1 MKIIKNLKHISSQL
15 TYITAEKMPNVTD
28 TEALAKHYASKGDK
42 KDDDLSVPAENQK
55 LPDGLE
61 TMLPD
66 LVQKSQVSV
75 LAIGLAIRY
84 LEDQMIA
91 SATIPLSRFRP
102 YTGETSDAF
111 INMRTHMLLDSA
123 TLESLEIFSDYLPR
137 TYSYH
142 ER

>member
-1 MKIIKNLKHISSQL
+1 
-15 TYITAEKMPNVTD
+15 MPNVTD

-42 KDDDLSVPAENQK
+42 NDDQLSVPAENQK

-123 TLESLEIFSDYLPR
+123 TLESLDIFSDYLPR